1 MTPLEM
7 VYVGIAIVATV
18 AALLAFYRIADG
30 PSIMDR
36 TVASDVL
43 TASAFTIV
51 CVMIVWWKRADLG
64 VLLIILALTA
74 FLTAVVVAR
83 YIRRDVIDDSASGG
97 RRILT
102 AAEDAE
108 RQRRRE
114 EEELR
119 AEMEEIDH
127 EVDSAAAEE
136 RRKAER
142 RKSEGREGEAR
153 EAGRRKAERRRAS
166 RLQDEAL

>member
-1 MTPLEM
+1 MTPLEIFHLCI
-7 VYVGIAIVATV
+7 VGVAAC

-51 CVMIVWWKRADLG
+51 CVMIVSWKRADLG
-64 VLLIILALTA
+64 LLLIILALTA

-83 YIRRDVIDDSASGG
+83 YIRRDVIDDSAGGG

-108 RQRRRE
+108 RQRQRE
-114 EEELR
+114 EAELR

-127 EVDSAAAEE
+127 EVDAATAEE
-136 RRKAER
+136 RR
-142 RKSEGREGEAR
+142 
-153 EAGRRKAERRRAS
+153 
-166 RLQDEAL
+166 